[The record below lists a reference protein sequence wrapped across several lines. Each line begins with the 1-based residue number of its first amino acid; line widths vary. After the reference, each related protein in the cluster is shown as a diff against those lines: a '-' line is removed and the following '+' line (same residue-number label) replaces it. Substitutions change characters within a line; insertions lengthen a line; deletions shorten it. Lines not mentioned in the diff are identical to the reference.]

1 MLPCHKLPET
11 FANGTVSDKM
21 WQVEYVTMSSLIT
34 MSQEPSLRYFSPC
47 WKISWWLHQSTSHLH
62 WQTSIECQ
70 HCSVVTML
78 SHSKQL
84 DPTLSAAV
92 MIYIM
97 IDHRSWHRSKPR
109 ELSFSSV
116 AVQSALF
123 LLLMPWRLTAAYM
136 SMWCQCNY
144 PSYPNT
150 ARYTY
155 LTLLNQVL
163 FTVNFCSYTVYTSSD
178 VKWPRSVRFWSVD
191 SGEMLKV
198 FTDSSQSLRD
208 ESTGETRETHCA
220 PCEKCVK
227 NM

>member
-1 MLPCHKLPET
+1 MQPQVACKRNFKWQDVTSWLCHYVFT
-11 FANGTVSDKM
+11 YVS
-21 WQVEYVTMSSLIT
+21 T

-84 DPTLSAAV
+84 YPTLSAAV
-92 MIYIM
+92 MIYIYIM
-97 IDHRSWHRSKPR
+97 IAHRSWHRSKPR

-136 SMWCQCNY
+136 SMWCQYDLSMRLSKVIQILPDIPTEHC
-144 PSYPNT
+144 
-150 ARYTY
+150 
-155 LTLLNQVL
+155 LTRC
-163 FTVNFCSYTVYTSSD
+163 CS
-178 VKWPRSVRFWSVD
+178 
-191 SGEMLKV
+191 
-198 FTDSSQSLRD
+198 Q
-208 ESTGETRETHCA
+208 
-220 PCEKCVK
+220 
-227 NM
+227 